1 MRTALTEH
9 RREER
14 MLLEEGVFH
23 GVRREGEGGEEEG
36 QTRYMRAREKS
47 DAVENNPTASINT
60 IRHSVLG
67 CASRSSD
74 AYLTR
79 VTSSRGDFRL

>member
-23 GVRREGEGGEEEG
+23 GVRREGEGGGGGGTNEVYAC
-36 QTRYMRAREKS
+36 TREK
-47 DAVENNPTASINT
+47 
-60 IRHSVLG
+60 R
-67 CASRSSD
+67 R
-74 AYLTR
+74 R
-79 VTSSRGDFRL
+79 